1 MLSKLRHNHTL
12 IRYSAASVLVAYACL
27 MLISLGVFGMHSHA
41 MTQQESCPYTQG
53 THSLCQMNTL
63 GHIEA
68 WKKATRTL
76 VPLVFV
82 FIAVITTAVIRTLLP
97 QRTLSVVR
105 QPYFPTLYTLLF
117 AQGILHPKIP

>member
-1 MLSKLRHNHTL
+1 
-12 IRYSAASVLVAYACL
+12 
-27 MLISLGVFGMHSHA
+27 
-41 MTQQESCPYTQG
+41 
-53 THSLCQMNTL
+53 MNTL